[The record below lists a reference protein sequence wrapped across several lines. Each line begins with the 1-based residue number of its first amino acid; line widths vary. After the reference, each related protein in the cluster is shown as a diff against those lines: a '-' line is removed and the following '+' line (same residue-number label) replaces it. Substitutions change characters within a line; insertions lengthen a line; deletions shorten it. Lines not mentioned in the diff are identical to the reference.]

1 MGSNQKKT
9 ILTNRN
15 EQMFYSIPKI
25 AVPFIAHPHPP
36 APYNRDVYVNIIHGD
51 EIARHLSGSKY

>member
-1 MGSNQKKT
+1 
-9 ILTNRN
+9 
-15 EQMFYSIPKI
+15 MFYSIPKI
-25 AVPFIAHPHPP
+25 AVSFIAHPHPP